1 MSGLA
6 NGELIQREFR
16 LWRSRQKWGGGG
28 LRFGRSEL
36 CRGCTCGHC
45 SRPYRFNE
53 ALCQGSDC
61 VEGTGSAVIHETGSL
76 SSYFRNGCRCVT
88 CKAFVR
94 EYRIERL
101 SRMSAEE
108 VAAKRALKN
117 ERQRIRR
124 AVSA

>member
-1 MSGLA
+1 M
-6 NGELIQREFR
+6 
-16 LWRSRQKWGGGG
+16 
-28 LRFGRSEL
+28 
-36 CRGCTCGHC
+36 
-45 SRPYRFNE
+45 
-53 ALCQGSDC
+53 
-61 VEGTGSAVIHETGSL
+61 
-76 SSYFRNGCRCVT
+76 T
-88 CKAFVR
+88 CKTFVR

>member
-1 MSGLA
+1 M
-6 NGELIQREFR
+6 
-16 LWRSRQKWGGGG
+16 
-28 LRFGRSEL
+28 
-36 CRGCTCGHC
+36 
-45 SRPYRFNE
+45 
-53 ALCQGSDC
+53 
-61 VEGTGSAVIHETGSL
+61 IHETGSL